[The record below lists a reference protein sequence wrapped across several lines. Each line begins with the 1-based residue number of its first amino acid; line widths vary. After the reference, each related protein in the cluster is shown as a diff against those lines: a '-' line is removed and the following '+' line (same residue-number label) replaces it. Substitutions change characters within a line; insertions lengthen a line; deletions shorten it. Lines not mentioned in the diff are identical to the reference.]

1 MKKLKTNKQ
10 FKQLIETIVVNY
22 FEHSDVTNSDL
33 FNDLANKFVDI
44 INKWYEENNID
55 TCENY
60 GDEDDT
66 IGFESQLNNSP
77 LKTPKS
83 FKKSGRLVKSP

>member
-1 MKKLKTNKQ
+1 M
-10 FKQLIETIVVNY
+10 IETIVVNY

-33 FNDLANKFVDI
+33 FNDLANNFVEI
-44 INKWYEENNID
+44 IKKWYDENNIE

-60 GDEDDT
+60 GKENDEIT
-66 IGFESQLNNSP
+66 FESQLNNSP

-83 FKKSGRLVKSP
+83 FKKSGRFVKSP